1 MKVMRV
7 KNNGTVSEAGNCP
20 VAFLTA
26 NGYSVPEHIWI
37 GQDDCGHVIKQ
48 PTRKECMEAI
58 EHNNQIISNLLPA
71 AHRYSKDELI
81 IEAESLDECGEYL
94 HFDLMG
100 YTAAELR
107 LSALLSDRVKMNNE
121 RSQRT

>member
-7 KNNGTVSEAGNCP
+7 KNNGTVPEAGNCP
-20 VAFLTA
+20 VAFLTVS
-26 NGYSVPEHIWI
+26 GYSVPEHIWI
-37 GQDDCGHVIKQ
+37 GRDDFGHVIKQ
-48 PTRKECMEAI
+48 PTRKECVEVI
-58 EHNNQIISNLLPA
+58 EHNNQIILSLLPA

-81 IEAESLDECGEYL
+81 IEAECLDEYGEYL

-107 LSALLSDRVKMNNE
+107 LAASLAE
-121 RSQRT
+121 